1 MTEFY
6 HQLRSQKVK
15 SEALRLAQ
23 LAMIGGK
30 ITIESGELRGSGL
43 RGGVA
48 LPSELKNVTNTNLSH
63 PYFLSSFTM
72 IGSPW

>member
-1 MTEFY
+1 VSDEGTFALMTEFY

-30 ITIESGELRGSGL
+30 ITIDQESCEVRVCV
-43 RGGVA
+43 GVWRYRR
-48 LPSELKNVTNTNLSH
+48 S
-63 PYFLSSFTM
+63 
-72 IGSPW
+72 